1 MALDMVAVTGGK
13 PKAMRVGNVISVPD
27 PTTVLIVPAPTP
39 ARKMAMI
46 STVLTPA
53 PYGGP
58 DPGPARVSRFV
69 GCSPLCS
76 PTRSAV
82 RAFRARFIALSEL
95 ARERGPAR
103 SWRQSGQWVRDCS
116 SIPAIGSPDSG
127 CLHTATGCCS
137 ATARDPT
144 PQTRPLT
151 LLSEGRRVVMMG
163 SESAEAE
170 GFEPPRLLTPGR
182 FHGGCLRPLGHASAA
197 ECRACLLYTS
207 DAADEED
214 SVDLGG

>member
-116 SIPAIGSPDSG
+116 KHPGDRITRFGLPTHRHWLLLRHRPGSDRHRPA
-127 CLHTATGCCS
+127 
-137 ATARDPT
+137 R
-144 PQTRPLT
+144 
-151 LLSEGRRVVMMG
+151 
-163 SESAEAE
+163 
-170 GFEPPRLLTPGR
+170 
-182 FHGGCLRPLGHASAA
+182 
-197 ECRACLLYTS
+197 
-207 DAADEED
+207 
-214 SVDLGG
+214 